1 MPGINLGAENTAAN
15 QTESDLYLQEAYFL
29 ETLSPI
35 SISLAWVKAAL

>member
-15 QTESDLYLQEAYFL
+15 QTESDFYLQEAYLL